1 MGSAIGLHLDY
12 LSLAEFEAARW
23 ADVMGVATFDRS
35 PPDLEVG
42 VPVAQI
48 NTPVLGDAGALCEVW
63 RTGHAVEPGTRGR
76 VRYARTADTLF
87 GCIAVT
93 EDSPQD
99 AASEDPSSETPLQ
112 HATEQAYHEILGTLD
127 DLGYAH
133 LIRVWNYV
141 PEINRDTHGTERY
154 RQFNSARQKALLASG
169 RPVTG
174 NVSAACALGAAVG
187 SPLVVYFLA
196 SQRAPIFVENPRQV
210 SAYHYPPQY
219 GARSPVFSRATVLPE
234 PGRMTLF
241 ISGTASIV
249 GHQTIHVGDTA
260 AQTRETLTN
269 IEALL
274 GEANRVTGR
283 DEFKLDTLACKVYVR
298 DPSDLPVI
306 QAELRAAL
314 GPTAR
319 AVYLQADIC
328 RRDLSVEIEATAV
341 VTYRS
346 SDTTPDY
353 TGPQAGARASQL
365 RSRR

>member
-1 MGSAIGLHLDY
+1 MGSTTGLHLDY

-23 ADVMGVATFDRS
+23 AGVMGVATFDSS
-35 PPDLEVG
+35 PPDLEVAI
-42 VPVAQI
+42 PVAQV

-63 RTGHAVEPGTRGR
+63 RTPQTVESGTRGR

-87 GCIAVT
+87 GCIAIP
-93 EDSPQD
+93 EDSSPD
-99 AASEDPSSETPLQ
+99 SSGTPL
-112 HATEQAYHEILGTLD
+112 HRATEQAYREILGTLD
-127 DLGYAH
+127 ALGYAH

-141 PEINRDTHGTERY
+141 AEINRDTHGAERY
-154 RQFNSARQKALLASG
+154 RQFNSARQAALLASG

-174 NVSAACALGAAVG
+174 NVSAACALGAGMG

-196 SQRAPIFVENPRQV
+196 SQTAPTFIENPRQM
-210 SAYHYPPQY
+210 SAYNYPPQY
-219 GARSPVFSRATVLPE
+219 GARSPVFSRATVLP
-234 PGRMTLF
+234 GADGMTLF

-269 IEALL
+269 IDALL
-274 GEANRVTGR
+274 EEANRVTGR
-283 DEFKLDTLACKVYVR
+283 DVFKFDTLACKVYVR
-298 DPSDLPVI
+298 HPSDLPVI

-346 SDTTPDY
+346 SDTTSLY
-353 TGPQAGARASQL
+353 TGAQASQL
-365 RSRR
+365 RG